1 MSIRTAFT
9 VRPSSN
15 TVFISVDYKQ
25 IEMRL
30 FAHFTND
37 SNLIQLMTS
46 QENNDIYKLIAS
58 FIHND
63 IPLNEVTQQQR
74 EGAKVI
80 TLGLCYG
87 MGIES
92 MASQLAIPT
101 AEAVALKN
109 RILTVRMNEESI
121 ILEVPWYSTIHQ

>member
-58 FIHND
+58 YIHND

-109 RILTVRMNEESI
+109 RILTVRMNKESI

>member
-58 FIHND
+58 YIHND

>member
-58 FIHND
+58 YIHND

-109 RILTVRMNEESI
+109 RILSVRMN
-121 ILEVPWYSTIHQ
+121 

>member
-1 MSIRTAFT
+1 
-9 VRPSSN
+9 
-15 TVFISVDYKQ
+15 
-25 IEMRL
+25 
-30 FAHFTND
+30 
-37 SNLIQLMTS
+37 MTS

-58 FIHND
+58 YIHND